1 MYQASAAFHD
11 AAMADAQA
19 RLLMQFADGTFLTGE
34 DVTDIEITYPL
45 NEDTDLTVGKCVSA
59 ELRTT
64 VLNYHG
70 LLSGFGFG
78 DCAVSLGTLND
89 RLRVRAL
96 RDFAAAPEQSGKL
109 LALIPCSASAEAFL
123 ARWGGELGT
132 DYVLLSGR
140 SYDPLEGLLMA
151 EQPAHGAAQTEAVR
165 S

>member
-1 MYQASAAFHD
+1 MEAPWLYDTAVPVLLGTAAD
-11 AAMADAQA
+11 SPAAGRLA
-19 RLLMQFADGTFLTGE
+19 RRLFRRHQVMCWWFGQ
-34 DVTDIEITYPL
+34 
-45 NEDTDLTVGKCVSA
+45 
-59 ELRTT
+59 R
-64 VLNYHG
+64 
-70 LLSGFGFG
+70 LSLSLILYTRHRP
-78 DCAVSLGTLND
+78 VSLGTLND

>member
-1 MYQASAAFHD
+1 M
-11 AAMADAQA
+11 
-19 RLLMQFADGTFLTGE
+19 
-34 DVTDIEITYPL
+34 
-45 NEDTDLTVGKCVSA
+45 
-59 ELRTT
+59 
-64 VLNYHG
+64 
-70 LLSGFGFG
+70 
-78 DCAVSLGTLND
+78 SLGTLND

>member
-1 MYQASAAFHD
+1 MESPWLYDTAVPVLLGTAAD
-11 AAMADAQA
+11 SPAAGRLA
-19 RLLMQFADGTFLTGE
+19 RRLFRRHQVMCWWFGQRLSLS
-34 DVTDIEITYPL
+34 L
-45 NEDTDLTVGKCVSA
+45 
-59 ELRTT
+59 
-64 VLNYHG
+64 VL
-70 LLSGFGFG
+70 
-78 DCAVSLGTLND
+78 LGTLND

-140 SYDPLEGLLMA
+140 LYDPLEGLLMA

>member
-1 MYQASAAFHD
+1 MESPWLYDTAVPVLLGTAAD
-11 AAMADAQA
+11 SPAAGRLA
-19 RLLMQFADGTFLTGE
+19 RRLFRRHQVMCWWFGQ
-34 DVTDIEITYPL
+34 
-45 NEDTDLTVGKCVSA
+45 
-59 ELRTT
+59 R
-64 VLNYHG
+64 
-70 LLSGFGFG
+70 LSLSLILYTRHRP
-78 DCAVSLGTLND
+78 VSLGTLND

-151 EQPAHGAAQTEAVR
+151 EQPAYGTAQTEAVR